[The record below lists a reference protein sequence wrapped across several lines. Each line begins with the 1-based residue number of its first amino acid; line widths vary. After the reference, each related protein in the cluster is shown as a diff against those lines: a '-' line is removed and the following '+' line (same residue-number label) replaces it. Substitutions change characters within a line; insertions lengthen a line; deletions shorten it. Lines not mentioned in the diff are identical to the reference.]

1 MPDGN
6 QEVNGQEFA
15 VEHAPE
21 EALQA
26 PKQAATDPLQETFAA
41 LMPDLRRGQCD
52 RHAGNAEDISAA
64 ARFGQGLS
72 AAGRDASRQS
82 REEYQL
88 WTRQPTA
95 SS

>member
-26 PKQAATDPLQETFAA
+26 QKQAATDPLQETFAA
-41 LMPDLRRGQCD
+41 LMLTYA
-52 RHAGNAEDISAA
+52 AGNAIDMQATLKTFPRRLASV
-64 ARFGQGLS
+64 
-72 AAGRDASRQS
+72 RD
-82 REEYQL
+82 
-88 WTRQPTA
+88 
-95 SS
+95 